1 MVDHASIVGPIGRIV
16 NKYRRSAPL
25 RESSGPCV
33 ITLQKKGAWM
43 ERESAGERAGIIVI
57 WNDIVEESRADF
69 LEWHSRE
76 HIPERVAI
84 PGFVRGQR
92 WFDPASSPQY
102 LTVYSTRDTAV
113 LTSAPY
119 LERLNNPTSWT
130 RSAVA
135 AFRNTSRSAGSLAW
149 DSQGGNGGTMLT
161 ARISE
166 PVDAAD
172 QLVKGWATHLLGPL
186 ASAAGVARVRVAV
199 SAAAASRLATAERAV
214 RVGDLAEPP
223 VTLLVEGFGTPA
235 ALRAAYDALAAGDP
249 VLARA
254 RVDVYTLQFD
264 LAR

>member
-1 MVDHASIVGPIGRIV
+1 MA
-16 NKYRRSAPL
+16 L
-25 RESSGPCV
+25 
-33 ITLQKKGAWM
+33 
-43 ERESAGERAGIIVI
+43 ESAGARAGIIVI

-92 WFDPASSPQY
+92 WFDQASCPQY
-102 LTVYSTRDTAV
+102 LTIYATGDTAV

-119 LERLNNPTSWT
+119 LERLNNPTPWT
-130 RSAVA
+130 RRAVA
-135 AFRNTSRSAGSLAW
+135 AFRNTSRAAGSLAW

-161 ARISE
+161 ARIL
-166 PVDAAD
+166 DAAD
-172 QLVKGWATHLLGPL
+172 APDRLVDGLSRHVLGAL
-186 ASAAGVARVRVAV
+186 AGAAGVARVRVAM

-223 VTLLVEGFGTPA
+223 VTLLVEGFGTAA
-235 ALRAAYDALAAGDP
+235 ALRAAYDAVSRSDPALAG
-249 VLARA
+249 A